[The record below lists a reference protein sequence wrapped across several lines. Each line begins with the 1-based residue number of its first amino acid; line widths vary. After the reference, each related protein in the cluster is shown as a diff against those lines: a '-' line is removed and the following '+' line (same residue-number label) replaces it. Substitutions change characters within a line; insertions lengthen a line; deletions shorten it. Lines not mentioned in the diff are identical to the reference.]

1 MFSCVF
7 LFVYTYVSFLSIALS
22 NTQTRQ
28 CQAFCPRPKGP
39 INIIR
44 GVRTCVG
51 DVVFFPLFFFSFAS
65 VSSYSIESSVI
76 TVPYRH
82 HPHILVYIRASSSER
97 RAHTV
102 QSGFG
107 RVLFVCC
114 LLYTFYYLMMLL
126 RGRGSKAKKDG
137 QSACA
142 RKILHDVRL
151 VLFCVCV
158 CVLFLFF
165 FLNVLASLVRSYK
178 IDPNVCVVG
187 VS

>member
-1 MFSCVF
+1 MSSLLPTAQGSYQYHPRRQNMCRRCC
-7 LFVYTYVSFLSIALS
+7 FLSS
-22 NTQTRQ
+22 
-28 CQAFCPRPKGP
+28 
-39 INIIR
+39 
-44 GVRTCVG
+44 
-51 DVVFFPLFFFSFAS
+51 LFFFSFAS

-114 LLYTFYYLMMLL
+114 LLYPFSYLMMLL

-158 CVLFLFF
+158 CFLFLFF